1 MANTD
6 SSTPLGPVPISYIE
20 FTKQDVQ
27 GDPSVW
33 LKSHVDLV
41 LTVLLADGPLLQLP
55 AAQAGLRNILRSMG
69 CFK

>member
-20 FTKQDVQ
+20 FTKQEVQ
-27 GDPSVW
+27 GDLSVW
-33 LKSHVDLV
+33 LKSLDDLV
-41 LTVLLADGPLLQLP
+41 PTVLLEDGPLLQLP
-55 AAQAGLRNILRSMG
+55 AAQARLHESKLTG